1 MPVTSTDVQRRLTT
15 KSGSAGDS
23 VAGTPNGSLGKY
35 VSTTLLTNDSLHNLF
50 DLVTGAENQAQ
61 ESEYRCLAFL
71 NNHATSSMTNLKAW
85 LVSQKAGGVNFE
97 IGADTNGAA
106 PKGQASAQFLEI
118 ADEDTPPAGVSFTA
132 PTTEGAAIVLG
143 GGTVPAG
150 SVVGLWIRRIAQD
163 SAALANDDVIIRIK
177 WDSV

>member
-1 MPVTSTDVQRRLTT
+1 MPVSSSDVQRRLTT
-15 KSGSAGDS
+15 KDGTAGNS
-23 VAGTPNGSLGKY
+23 QPGTPNGSLGKY
-35 VSTTLLTNDSLHNLF
+35 VATTLLTDNTLHNLF

-85 LVSQKAGGVNFE
+85 IVSQGSGGVNFE

-106 PKGQASAQFLEI
+106 PKDQTSAQFLEV
-118 ADEDTPPAGVSFTA
+118 ANEDTAPAGVAFSA
-132 PTTEGAAIVLG
+132 PTTEGAAITLG

-150 SVVGLWIRRIAQD
+150 SVVGLWIRRIATD
-163 SAALANDDVIIRIK
+163 SPAKSGDDVLIRIK